1 MPKQGMTCLD
11 LGGSRWDGWGIWNK
25 AGCELIFRK
34 FVIFRNKNLKYQSF
48 WFSKFISTRHCFPF
62 LRVTFK
68 GKGGHSWVIQHPHH
82 TQQQFSKKTTIR
94 VSTCPWNLPKSWS
107 ATSSLLPFLN
117 SLSPTQLG
125 CFWGCKC
132 QDGAWNKGRVEHWH
146 SGPDLLLTRH

>member
-11 LGGSRWDGWGIWNK
+11 LGGSRWGGWGIWNK

-34 FVIFRNKNLKYQSF
+34 FVIFHNKNLKYQSF

-68 GKGGHSWVIQHPHH
+68 GKGGHRWVIQHPHH
-82 TQQQFSKKTTIR
+82 TQHQFSKKPPSESPLAHGIFLKADLPPPPSSPF
-94 VSTCPWNLPKSWS
+94 ST
-107 ATSSLLPFLN
+107 A

-132 QDGAWNKGRVEHWH
+132 QDGAWNKGRVKTLALWTW
-146 SGPDLLLTRH
+146 LTTD